1 MSSAETAAYVLNNVA
16 EENLGG
22 IVLTVAEQLMPPVG
36 ERNRNLAD
44 RSNIEGIAAARGI
57 SFRAYRCFE
66 AAT

>member
-1 MSSAETAAYVLNNVA
+1 MSLAETAAYVLNNVA

-44 RSNIEGIAAARGI
+44 RSNIEGII
-57 SFRAYRCFE
+57 SSWRYLIHSILVL
-66 AAT
+66 